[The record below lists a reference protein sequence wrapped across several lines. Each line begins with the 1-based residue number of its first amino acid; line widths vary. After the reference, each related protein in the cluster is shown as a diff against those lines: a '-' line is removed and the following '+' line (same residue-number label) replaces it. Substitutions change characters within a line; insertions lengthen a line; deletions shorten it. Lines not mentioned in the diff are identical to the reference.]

1 MLDEGEPPEFP
12 AELEGGEDGV
22 LAGEGDERGTGQRPV
37 RVDAGPGVPQAV
49 LAPGHQALLTAAPER
64 ECGKM
69 RDMNVM
75 GYIVQACP
83 LSVTPVTYSDI
94 SATVTVFGPYKDLL
108 ILKIPVTVTFRLQ

>member
-64 ECGKM
+64 DCDKM
-69 RDMNVM
+69 RCTL
-75 GYIVQACP
+75 YR
-83 LSVTPVTYSDI
+83 VTRQVDSN
-94 SATVTVFGPYKDLL
+94 LL
-108 ILKIPVTVTFRLQ
+108 LTP